1 MYTITLESYLDTLS
15 GQYNKLFVISKMP
28 SAPLN
33 AKCMR
38 ITRTKI
44 SPFQENESGCMIV
57 FRGENNQPLL
67 FDQMDQ
73 LIHILHEAE
82 YKIDYQLTKLMQ
94 KSRQTSQ
101 NLLFYIHKID
111 NK

>member
-1 MYTITLESYLDTLS
+1 MYTITLEPYLDTLT

-28 SAPLN
+28 HPPLN

-44 SPFQENESGCMIV
+44 SPFHENESGCMIV
-57 FRGENNQPLL
+57 FRGENNQPLT
-67 FDQMDQ
+67 FDKMDH
-73 LIHILHEAE
+73 LINILTEAE
-82 YKIDYQLTKLMQ
+82 YKIDYQLTKLML
-94 KSRQTSQ
+94 KSPQTPK